1 MRSMATRFAWHLI
14 RRSCARLSLRPAPLP
29 LRAIFLWV
37 PLAFAIGYW
46 RRLLRSF
53 RGERYFALHTR
64 HAPREMAA
72 LVADVRSL
80 IENDV
85 TPHLRLV
92 YSAIDKAAGARND
105 HAI

>member
-1 MRSMATRFAWHLI
+1 
-14 RRSCARLSLRPAPLP
+14 
-29 LRAIFLWV
+29 
-37 PLAFAIGYW
+37 
-46 RRLLRSF
+46 
-53 RGERYFALHTR
+53 
-64 HAPREMAA
+64 MAA